1 MTSYSVPEDQA
12 LADALTEAVAVLE
25 RQGRPE
31 AAYVAELRNMATP
44 GNGWPGPAAMPWAVR
59 SQVAQA
65 LRHVAEGHPLGD
77 QLAGIASGLDASVME
92 RHLNGGG
99 PRPTSWL

>member
-12 LADALTEAVAVLE
+12 LADALTDVVSHLE
-25 RQGRPE
+25 RQGEPV

-44 GNGWPGPAAMPWAVR
+44 GNGWPGPAAMPWSERGAI
-59 SQVAQA
+59 AAA
-65 LRHVAEGHPLGD
+65 LRHVAEGHELGD
-77 QLAGIASGLDASVME
+77 QLAGIANGLDASVME